1 MGLIRQ
7 VRDGIM
13 RFAQRNV
20 VARRRGDVVDT
31 YRNLRIGMVTLILML
46 AFAVTAESIRST
58 DIRPSISDYY
68 DTSVRA
74 VFIATVCAMGA
85 MLMAYKGRSEIED
98 VLLNYAGFL
107 AFFVAFLPTDT
118 AERLVYPPR
127 DWIILNMWTAVFGG
141 VSAVV
146 IWSLISRIGR
156 FATSRRTTLAGNVAR
171 GLGLCAVIVVV
182 AKQLWWEDAFGIT
195 PHVAAAVSMFGFLTL
210 VVGVNG
216 LAAVVR
222 DAPRRYATAYFL
234 IATGMFVTVVVAG
247 VASVCGWG
255 EGVNLVFWVEWVL
268 LAAFLA
274 FWLVQTA
281 ELWDEEAELKSAVD
295 GDARARVL
303 GGDVP
308 DADSP
313 DDREQRG

>member
-1 MGLIRQ
+1 MDGMGLIGR
-7 VRDGIM
+7 VHDGIM
-13 RFAQRNV
+13 SFAERTV
-20 VARRRGDVVDT
+20 VARRRGVVVDT

-46 AFAVTAESIRST
+46 AFAVIVESARSK
-58 DIRPSISDYY
+58 DILPSISDYY

-98 VLLNYAGFL
+98 VLLNYAGLL

-127 DWIILNMWTAVFGG
+127 DWIVLNMWTAVFGG

-146 IWSLISRIGR
+146 IWSLISRVGR
-156 FATSRRTTLAGNVAR
+156 FATSRRMTLTGNVAR

-182 AKQLWWEDAFGIT
+182 TKQLWWEDAFGIT
-195 PHVAAAVSMFGFLTL
+195 PHVVAAVSMFGFLAL

-234 IATGMFVTVVVAG
+234 IATGMFVTVIVAG

-295 GDARARVL
+295 G
-303 GGDVP
+303 GP
-308 DADSP
+308 
-313 DDREQRG
+313 